1 MSKKMIEI
9 PAEANVF
16 EFTPQ
21 IEVCG
26 GCKGTG
32 RQDGRRCDVCQG
44 SGRIVK
50 TKRVIIN
57 IEPYKQ

>member
-26 GCKGTG
+26 GCKG
-32 RQDGRRCDVCQG
+32 